1 MTTFVKPPRLAVLD
15 TLPSEVRDNALLDWR
30 TFATLIDKK
39 DVKFRLHNFA
49 TTCMWVGRAN
59 NGPEA
64 LSGTAIPNCYHGL

>member
-39 DVKFRLHNFA
+39 DVEFARDFAARLA
-49 TTCMWVGRAN
+49 CR
-59 NGPEA
+59 
-64 LSGTAIPNCYHGL
+64 L